1 LPQTLERVVLGSA
14 TLKKTLV
21 RDKTMR
27 LDRKL
32 ALAAL
37 SAALRPA
44 LAQTVVDL
52 TGDGW
57 TVSSKALNISVPGK
71 LPSQVHLDLL
81 AAKAIG
87 EYPIA
92 LSQRNRG

>member
-1 LPQTLERVVLGSA
+1 
-14 TLKKTLV
+14 
-21 RDKTMR
+21 MR
-27 LDRKL
+27 LHTEL
-32 ALAAL
+32 VLAAL
-37 SAALRPA
+37 PATVRPV
-44 LAQTVVDL
+44 LAQKVIDL

-87 EYPIA
+87 EFLQLPYSETQW
-92 LSQRNRG
+92 LTRGR

>member
-1 LPQTLERVVLGSA
+1 
-14 TLKKTLV
+14 
-21 RDKTMR
+21 MR
-27 LDRKL
+27 LHTAL
-32 ALAAL
+32 VLAAL
-37 SAALRPA
+37 PA
-44 LAQTVVDL
+44 TVQPVLAQKVIDL

-87 EYPIA
+87 EFLQLPHSETQW
-92 LSQRNRG
+92 LTRGR

>member
-1 LPQTLERVVLGSA
+1 MG
-14 TLKKTLV
+14 
-21 RDKTMR
+21 DKAMH
-27 LDRKL
+27 LHKHL

-37 SAALRPA
+37 PHILHPV
-44 LAQTVVDL
+44 LAQKVVDL

-71 LPSQVHLDLL
+71 LPSQVHLDLF

-87 EYPIA
+87 KFPDR
-92 LSQRNRG
+92 LHSKTR

>member
-1 LPQTLERVVLGSA
+1 
-14 TLKKTLV
+14 
-21 RDKTMR
+21 MR
-27 LDRKL
+27 LHKNL

-37 SAALRPA
+37 PATLHPA
-44 LAQTVVDL
+44 LAQKVIDL

-71 LPSQVHLDLL
+71 LPSQVHLDLF

-87 EYPIA
+87 ERSDQFRERSTMA
-92 LSQRNRG
+92 N

>member
-1 LPQTLERVVLGSA
+1 
-14 TLKKTLV
+14 
-21 RDKTMR
+21 MR
-27 LDRKL
+27 LHTEL
-32 ALAAL
+32 VLAAL
-37 SAALRPA
+37 PA
-44 LAQTVVDL
+44 TVQPVLAQKVVDL

-87 EYPIA
+87 EYPIV
-92 LSQRNRG
+92 LSQRNSG